1 MIRKKTE
8 MIPGNRVDYN
18 ADGVHISVNSHAS
31 NSVNISCNGVRVGTP
46 YEYEINHEYELQ
58 PGSRVFL
65 LSEHEPVELQILP
78 GNKAKIEGETR
89 SEPVYSDNKLV
100 INSLKGKLW
109 LPAGISDL
117 EIAVR
122 AMNGSVNGNIMH
134 KGSIETMNGSIDLK
148 LHAPMDITAFAMNGN
163 INITGM
169 EAKGDGKYSPNVPVI
184 GALKLAAMNGNIKV
198 VYQAV
203 VQLPAQVQG

>member
-1 MIRKKTE
+1 MIRKR
-8 MIPGNRVDYN
+8 IGQGNAVNYDSG
-18 ADGVHISVNSHAS
+18 GVSIRINQNSS

-58 PGSRVFL
+58 PGSKVFL
-65 LSEHEPVELQILP
+65 LSESEPVELYFQA
-78 GNKAKIEGETR
+78 GNKARVEGETR

-122 AMNGSVNGNIMH
+122 AMNGSVRGDIIH

-163 INITGM
+163 IDITGM
-169 EAKGDGKYSPNVPVI
+169 ESKGDGKYSPNVPAV
-184 GALKLAAMNGNIKV
+184 GALKVCAMNGNIKV
-198 VYQAV
+198 VYQPV
-203 VQLPAQVQG
+203 VLLPAPVQG